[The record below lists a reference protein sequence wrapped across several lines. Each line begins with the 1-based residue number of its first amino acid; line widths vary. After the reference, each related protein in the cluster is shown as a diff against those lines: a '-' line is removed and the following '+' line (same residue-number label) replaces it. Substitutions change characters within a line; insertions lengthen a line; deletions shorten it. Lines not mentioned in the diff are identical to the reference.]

1 MCDYS
6 LHAHSTR
13 LAQQGEKLVV
23 HAFPGG
29 SLGLAARSDLLSSI
43 CQASGNA
50 FQKVW
55 NGLVNWFIAPA
66 HSDVPAVCIP
76 PGAQLK
82 VTGISRRL
90 QKDLGVGPDEEVT
103 FDQISAE
110 AYMHRDCIRF
120 PNGRTILLQRLQ
132 PGQEV
137 EVLNL
142 RPERAEEKK
151 EVRRPNAEPEWAVFA
166 DRA

>member
-13 LAQQGEKLVV
+13 LAQEGERLVV

-29 SLGLAARSDLLSSI
+29 SLGMAARSDLLRSI
-43 CQASGNA
+43 CQSPATA
-50 FQKVW
+50 ARKVW
-55 NGLVNWFIAPA
+55 HAIVNWFIAP
-66 HSDVPAVCIP
+66 SQCDVPAVCIP
-76 PGAQLK
+76 PGSQLR
-82 VTGISRRL
+82 VNGIPRRL
-90 QKDLGVGPDEEVT
+90 QKDLGISAEEVVT

-120 PNGRTILLQRLQ
+120 SNGRTILLQRLQ

-137 EVLNL
+137 EVLSL
-142 RPERAEEKK
+142 SPVTPRTITVESERH
-151 EVRRPNAEPEWAVFA
+151 FA
-166 DRA
+166 RA